1 MDQMI
6 EYTKTYKEYKQ
17 ELDGELQRTAE
28 GFVRIGYLLKVAR
41 DTNILAESGYKTVAE
56 FAEAEYSLNK
66 TQVSRFISI
75 NDKFSENGY
84 SERLEAA
91 YQGYGYAKLTIMLQI
106 PEEIS
111 EELSPGY
118 TKAEIQAVKEE
129 IDEEKKVSDIEIL
142 MEGTRKDQADM
153 NILERTIHQ
162 LGESEAALFEEIYH
176 IFATTALSG
185 EKIKAVM
192 APSGE
197 KIYSVRIMGMGRV
210 MLSMKDSEDRV
221 SITPVRCPEEKEYF
235 DWDAVVE
242 AWYMLMDTD
251 EEEAAAAWEY
261 VYGKEYPLKAKVAPV
276 QHEEQ
281 KKPVKKDT
289 KVSKAKVKK
298 HETSKHETSK
308 PEAAVEE
315 EQIEGQMEV
324 SDYPELIP
332 ETTYEEVKDGNCN
345 ADQGEE
351 PCAGDI
357 AGMSGGAGDDYD
369 AVGAG
374 RTEGDERSEI
384 QGAHAADGA
393 TESEGCEEDSRAVED
408 IWMQI
413 YANHSEITKYLTVWE
428 SQHTLMERDM
438 LQKLYDLT
446 VAMAAG
452 MEQLMRGFEHE

>member
-1 MDQMI
+1 MDEITYQ
-6 EYTKTYKEYKQ
+6 KTYKEYKADLDA
-17 ELDGELQRTAE
+17 ELLRSAE
-28 GFVRIGYLLKVAR
+28 SFVRIGYLLKVAR

-162 LGESEAALFEEIYH
+162 LGESEAALFEEIYN
-176 IFATTALSG
+176 IFATSALSG

-261 VYGKEYPLKAKVAPV
+261 VYGKEYPLKVKIAPV
-276 QHEEQ
+276 QQEE

-298 HETSKHETSK
+298 HETSK
-308 PEAAVEE
+308 PAAAVEE

-324 SDYPELIP
+324 NDYPELIP

-345 ADQGEE
+345 ADQAEE
-351 PCAGDI
+351 PCTGDI
-357 AGMSGGAGDDYD
+357 AGVSGGAGNDYD
-369 AVGAG
+369 AVGTG

-393 TESEGCEEDSRAVED
+393 TESGGCEEDPRTVED

>member
-1 MDQMI
+1 MDEISYQ
-6 EYTKTYKEYKQ
+6 KTYKEYKADLDA
-17 ELDGELQRTAE
+17 ELLRSAE
-28 GFVRIGYLLKVAR
+28 SFVRIGYLLKVAR

-111 EELSPGY
+111 AELSPEY

-162 LGESEAALFEEIYH
+162 LGETEAALFEEIYT
-176 IFATTALSG
+176 IFTTTALSA
-185 EKIKAVM
+185 EKIKAAM

-235 DWDAVVE
+235 DWSALVE
-242 AWYMLMDTD
+242 AWYMLMDTGG
-251 EEEAAAAWEY
+251 EAEGAEAVWEY
-261 VYGKEYPLKAKVAPV
+261 IYGKEYPLKAKVAPV
-276 QHEEQ
+276 QHEE
-281 KKPVKKDT
+281 KKSPAKKET
-289 KVSKAKVKK
+289 KVSKAKVEK
-298 HETSKHETSK
+298 SNK
-308 PEAAVEE
+308 PKTAAVVEE
-315 EQIEGQMEV
+315 EQIAGQMEV
-324 SDYPELIP
+324 KDYPELIP
-332 ETTYEEVKDGNCN
+332 ESTYEEVNDGNSN
-345 ADQGEE
+345 AVKSEE
-351 PCAGDI
+351 PCTGDI
-357 AGMSGGAGDDYD
+357 AGMSGGTGNAD
-369 AVGAG
+369 ANVE
-374 RTEGDERSEI
+374 RQQIDGDERSEI
-384 QGAHAADGA
+384 QRYHEADGTA
-393 TESEGCEEDSRAVED
+393 ESGGCEEDSRTIED
-408 IWMQI
+408 IWMEI
-413 YANHSEITKYLTVWE
+413 YRNHSEVSKYLTVWE

-438 LQKLYDLT
+438 LQKLYDMT